1 MSFYIDALSKQADGK
16 TTARKV
22 GDYWSHD
29 EAVAA
34 AKHLIDAF
42 LFREY
47 RDAVARGIT
56 AEALLALFTARGER
70 PVILRQQ
77 KGDASTNISRFDALS
92 YARQRCT
99 EICGV
104 KPQA

>member
-16 TTARKV
+16 TAARRV
-22 GDYWSHD
+22 GEYWSHD

-56 AEALLALFTARGER
+56 PEELFEMFTARGER

-77 KGDASTNISRFDALS
+77 KGDASTNISRFDAMS
-92 YARQRCT
+92 HAKQRCA

-104 KPQA
+104 KPQG

>member
-1 MSFYIDALSKQADGK
+1 MSFYIDALSKQADGR
-16 TTARKV
+16 TTARRV
-22 GDYWSHD
+22 GEYWSHD

-34 AKHLIDAF
+34 AKHLIDAC

-47 RDAVARGIT
+47 RNAVARGIT
-56 AEALLALFTARGER
+56 PEELLELYAARGER

-77 KGDASTNISRFDALS
+77 KGETSTNISRFDAQS
-92 YARQRCT
+92 YAEQRCA

-104 KPQA
+104 KPQD